1 MKLISIKRIEL
12 PYILFTIPFLFHTG
26 FSPGLG
32 CARAY
37 GQNIGFR
44 NLTPA
49 IMAGCNSAV
58 KKTTSSIPVQPR
70 HWTRTAQL
78 RGTWEDIRKHVTGQY
93 LDENLVEAPESETL
107 INPLCQ
113 PRLPLEEVSTLR
125 RSSSI
130 I

>member
-1 MKLISIKRIEL
+1 MLTRE
-12 PYILFTIPFLFHTG
+12 
-26 FSPGLG
+26 
-32 CARAY
+32 Y

-44 NLTPA
+44 NLIPA
-49 IMAGCNSAV
+49 IMAGCIIQVSKNHLFHPRSA
-58 KKTTSSIPVQPR
+58 SSLDEDCTVGR
-70 HWTRTAQL
+70 HLGRHTK
-78 RGTWEDIRKHVTGQY
+78 GGY

-107 INPLCQ
+107 IDPLCQ